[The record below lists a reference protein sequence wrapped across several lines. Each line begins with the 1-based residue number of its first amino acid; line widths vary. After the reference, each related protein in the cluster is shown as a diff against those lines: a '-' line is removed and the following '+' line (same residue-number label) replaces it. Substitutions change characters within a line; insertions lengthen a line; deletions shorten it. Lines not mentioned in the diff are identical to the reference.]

1 MKTAL
6 TVAVTFALALGTA
19 SLVAQTAGT
28 ARPPAPPAGVAPPP
42 PAPAPNNVPAPGTM
56 TPPGTPGVNGAVP
69 PGGSQA
75 MARPGSPT
83 GMIAPNFNTLD
94 RSGLGYVTQKDAAG
108 NPWLCQRFTTC
119 DADHN
124 GQVSQAEYATC
135 SAQP

>member
-28 ARPPAPPAGVAPPP
+28 ARPPAPPAGVSPPP

-56 TPPGTPGVNGAVP
+56 TPPGTPGVNGTVP
-69 PGGSQA
+69 PAGNQA

-83 GMIAPNFNTLD
+83 GMMAPNFNTLD
-94 RSGLGYVTQKDAAG
+94 RSGVGYITQSDAAG
-108 NPWLCQRFTTC
+108 NPWLSQRFTTC
-119 DADHN
+119 DTDHN
-124 GQVSQAEYATC
+124 GQVSRAEYTAC
-135 SAQP
+135 STQP